1 MRNEGVLRENV
12 TEQNN
17 CSFLPFL
24 SLESKLLFVVLEEEC
39 PCEEIK
45 S

>member
-1 MRNEGVLRENV
+1 MRENV
-12 TEQNN
+12 TGRNN

-24 SLESKLLFVVLEEEC
+24 SLKSKLLFVGLEEEC

-45 S
+45 T